1 MSSLPKKNPVIK
13 KHYFLLDT
21 TQGVSKDFIRDVLPQ
36 YMLHDCNMKV
46 CNDMYV
52 IVNALLH
59 MCMEK
64 TARGGVS
71 RDLYSTRRSR
81 VLHDSR
87 DSHPA
92 FQTKHLMHV
101 QVKMA

>member
-52 IVNALLH
+52 IVKA
-59 MCMEK
+59 
-64 TARGGVS
+64 
-71 RDLYSTRRSR
+71 
-81 VLHDSR
+81 
-87 DSHPA
+87 PP
-92 FQTKHLMHV
+92 HV
-101 QVKMA
+101 CKERQQEGACRENMQHEVKPSAV